1 MSSGRCGANVELSGS
16 LLGMLGC
23 GGSATMIA
31 RVAEIFFRK
40 KGYCIDRRT
49 GHTPRTCLSDGN
61 SARRHR
67 AQARWSLAL
76 TSTDENFMTAFT
88 GLGLNSRLLRNI
100 EAKGYKAPTPVQE
113 SAIPLVLSGQD
124 VMASAQTGTGKTA
137 AFTLPILHLL
147 AASGRPAPKSVHCL
161 ILTPTRELAA
171 QVFDNI
177 RHYGAGLKLNS
188 QMVCGGVNI
197 RPQVRHLARGA
208 DILVAT
214 PGRLLDLLGQ
224 NALRL
229 DHLKLWV
236 LDEADRM
243 LDMGFIPAV
252 RRIQAALP
260 KKRQTLMFSA
270 TFSRDIEALAQE
282 FLVQPKR
289 VQASPA
295 NTTVSRID
303 QVVHPVDKQRKGEL
317 LKHLLRNDQ
326 SGQVLVFSRT
336 KHGADKLSRQLV
348 KAGIRS
354 DSIHGDKTQGAR
366 TRSLSRF
373 KKGELQVLVATDI
386 AARGIDI
393 QQLPRVVNFD
403 LPYVAE
409 DYVHRIGRTGR
420 AGEQGRALSLVSADE
435 VVQLQ
440 KIEKLINKSLRREEI
455 EGFEP
460 EHRLPT
466 KLVKT
471 TGKRPPKKKPSK
483 KKSARP
489 KSKRGARS
497 AAGSKKS

>member
-1 MSSGRCGANVELSGS
+1 
-16 LLGMLGC
+16 
-23 GGSATMIA
+23 
-31 RVAEIFFRK
+31 
-40 KGYCIDRRT
+40 
-49 GHTPRTCLSDGN
+49 
-61 SARRHR
+61 
-67 AQARWSLAL
+67 
-76 TSTDENFMTAFT
+76 MTAFA
-88 GLGLNSRLLRNI
+88 GLGLNGRLIKNL
-100 EAKGYKAPTPVQE
+100 EAKGYKTPTSVQE
-113 SAIPLVLSGQD
+113 SAIPLVLSGKD

-147 AASGRPAPKSVHCL
+147 NGGGRPAPKSVHCL

-171 QVFDNI
+171 QVADNI
-177 RHYGAGLKLNS
+177 RNYGAGLKLNS

-197 RPQVRHLARGA
+197 RPQVRQLARGA

-252 RRIQAALP
+252 KRIHAAIGH
-260 KKRQTLMFSA
+260 KRQTLMFSA
-270 TFSRDIEALAQE
+270 TFSKEIEALAQA

-289 VQASPA
+289 IQVSPA
-295 NTTVSRID
+295 NTTVNRID
-303 QVVHPVDKQRKGEL
+303 QLIHPVDKQRKGEL
-317 LKHLLRNDQ
+317 LKHLLRNSQ

-336 KHGADKLSRQLV
+336 KYGADKLARQLS
-348 KAGIRS
+348 KAGIQS

-366 TRSLSRF
+366 TRALSRF
-373 KKGELQVLVATDI
+373 KKGEVQVLVATDI

-393 QQLPRVVNFD
+393 QQLPKVINFD

-435 VVQLQ
+435 VLQLQ
-440 KIEKLINKSLRREEI
+440 KIEKLIKQSLPREEV

-466 KLVKT
+466 KTVKT
-471 TGKRPPKKKPSK
+471 TGKRPPKPGQRTKGQARKGAKSSAK
-483 KKSARP
+483 NKSAANKPP
-489 KSKRGARS
+489 KKQSGAPPRARRRAVS
-497 AAGSKKS
+497 A